1 MQFLVSLLQDVST
14 VDLDIEATAAS
25 SRSVTLLLDLLV
37 EVLSLAFEVEQIRHI
52 LDNID
57 ELETEICPI
66 LATKQLIDSLL
77 VVEAEDAELVEAL
90 RQLFIHVLEQAE
102 DLVVGRGGFLL
113 ANGLHF
119 DIFLDGW

>member
-1 MQFLVSLLQDVST
+1 MQFLVSLLQDVSA
-14 VDLDIEATAAS
+14 VDLDVEATAAS

-66 LATKQLIDSLL
+66 LATKQLIDGLL
-77 VVEAEDAELVEAL
+77 VVEAEDTEHIEAL
-90 RQLFIHVLEQAE
+90 
-102 DLVVGRGGFLL
+102 
-113 ANGLHF
+113 
-119 DIFLDGW
+119 W